1 MSIIRESELR
11 HMNEKTKKSSDK
23 KSFFSNN
30 KYHIIMTCVILIY
43 TIVSFINLGDMDGP
57 KTYADFKD
65 GESAVFEF
73 LEDRVPAYIAFFTG
87 HDSVFI
93 TVSLADEYTR
103 N

>member
-1 MSIIRESELR
+1 
-11 HMNEKTKKSSDK
+11 
-23 KSFFSNN
+23 
-30 KYHIIMTCVILIY
+30 MTCVILIY